1 MDSPLKSLMKDR
13 LEKLL
18 VTWMKPSFH
27 AWILGNI
34 LIVTEA
40 VEKPNF
46 IQYCAGTGMLI
57 AANGLRK
64 LFINRNGGE

>member
-1 MDSPLKSLMKDR
+1 MKEVIKKR
-13 LEKLL
+13 FEKL
-18 VTWMKPSFH
+18 VGTWLKPSFH

-34 LIVTEA
+34 LIVTGA
-40 VEKPNF
+40 IDKPDF